1 MELVDDLQEK
11 AARPNTTQRNRI
23 QCKQEL
29 IVAWLRDFFTNPGR
43 LEAILPILEG
53 KSDISL
59 RLIDWFV
66 TNYAK
71 KHNISYILNQ
81 RQFLVY
87 FHYKRELKAYS
98 KRLFDP
104 FCRRERIMFQAR
116 GHEPFVT
123 TVGQLNFFR
132 WALEKEII
140 DYIKMNLEAIEKD
153 MNISMREHYGST
165 GSSNGSD
172 PASVGSMDSDVSIA
186 TVTTVTTV
194 TTAPNDSAVTASSRR
209 KRTELSKS
217 ALKKVNL
224 HQCDIV
230 VSFS

>member
-1 MELVDDLQEK
+1 MSVLAQEPVETALLK
-11 AARPNTTQRNRI
+11 STRPNTTVRNRV

-29 IVAWLRDFFTNPGR
+29 IVTWLQEFFTHPGQ
-43 LEAILPILEG
+43 LEAILPILQG

-71 KHNISYILNQ
+71 KNNISYILNQ

-132 WALEKEII
+132 WALEKDILTF
-140 DYIKMNLEAIEKD
+140 IKGDLEAIEKD
-153 MNISMREHYGST
+153 MNTSMREHYGST
-165 GSSNGSD
+165 NSSND
-172 PASVGSMDSDVSIA
+172 
-186 TVTTVTTV
+186 TKVT
-194 TTAPNDSAVTASSRR
+194 SSSNEIKTESTSSTSSLRR
-209 KRTELSKS
+209 RRTELSKS